1 MEKKES
7 CKRNT
12 TPQENLAIFEKLLKG
27 EPDAQKYCLRAKID
41 MTSVNG
47 TLRDPVLYR
56 WVALYFCCTSSYFFC
71 VSLFGL

>member
-12 TPQENLAIFEKLLKG
+12 TPQENLAVFEKLLKG

-56 WVALYFCCTSSYFFC
+56 
-71 VSLFGL
+71 